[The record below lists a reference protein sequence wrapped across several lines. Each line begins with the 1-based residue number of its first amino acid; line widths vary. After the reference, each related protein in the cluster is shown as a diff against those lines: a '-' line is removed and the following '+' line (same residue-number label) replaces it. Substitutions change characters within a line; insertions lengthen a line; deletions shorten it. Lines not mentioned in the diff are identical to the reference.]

1 MNISNKKI
9 QIVHWHPPPPLQ
21 GEIKLFTKLKFLT
34 AWYSRLFSFHY
45 TFHFFIF
52 MHVAQHDRSAIS
64 DKMLDVVGVG
74 DEPCA
79 VPHCG
84 VDVFSMRW

>member
-1 MNISNKKI
+1 
-9 QIVHWHPPPPLQ
+9 
-21 GEIKLFTKLKFLT
+21 
-34 AWYSRLFSFHY
+34 
-45 TFHFFIF
+45 